1 MARCAS
7 CDEPG
12 IGDMA
17 QHQCGS
23 NERLMRYFEFGHLP
37 VKLQHVSRHFYT
49 VADLVRNTVPDG
61 PEKTVCLRKLLE
73 AKDCAVRAALD
84 LPDVS

>member
-1 MARCAS
+1 MARCAQ
-7 CDEPG
+7 CMEPG

-37 VKLQHVSRHFYT
+37 PKLQRVSRHFYT
-49 VADLVRNTVPDG
+49 VADIVRNTVPDG
-61 PEKTVCLRKLLE
+61 SEKTVCLRKLLE
-73 AKDCAVRAALD
+73 AKDAAVRAALD
-84 LPDVS
+84 LPDV